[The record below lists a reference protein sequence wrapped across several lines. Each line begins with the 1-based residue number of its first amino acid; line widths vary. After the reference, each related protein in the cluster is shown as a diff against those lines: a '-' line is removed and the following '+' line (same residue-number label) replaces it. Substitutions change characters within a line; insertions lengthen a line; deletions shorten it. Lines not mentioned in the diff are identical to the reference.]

1 MDKMECQ
8 CIHGPDEMD
17 LPMSNVES
25 KVESK
30 VEIRQVKLVKPGE
43 GSAEVEQIY
52 DEISRVK
59 DPRWLGPL
67 FGFFAVVPPLLKA
80 WWELQK
86 QLELLKGHVPRE
98 LMNRIAMVCAVAT
111 DCPRCINFHKSDLID
126 RLQLSP
132 TEIDK
137 LHDFENA
144 DLPDAEK
151 AVFRVARK
159 LTLNEAMSD
168 EEFNALR
175 EAGYDDPAIVEIVS
189 VALMEGAFA
198 RHASVFARFEDGMQW
213 PAQHTPSPEYR
224 KVIDK

>member
-1 MDKMECQ
+1 
-8 CIHGPDEMD
+8 
-17 LPMSNVES
+17 MSNVEFDL
-25 KVESK
+25 
-30 VEIRQVKLVKPGE
+30 VKLVKPGE
-43 GSAEVEQIY
+43 APPEVEQIY
-52 DEISRVK
+52 DEICRVK

-111 DCPRCINFHKSDLID
+111 DCPRCINFHKSDLIE
-126 RLQLSP
+126 RLQLSAA
-132 TEIDK
+132 EIEK

-144 DLPDAEK
+144 DLPEAEK

-159 LTLNEAMSD
+159 LTLNETMTDA
-168 EEFNALR
+168 EFNALR
-175 EAGYDDPAIVEIVS
+175 AAGYEDPAIVEIVS

-198 RHASVFARFEDGMQW
+198 RHASVFARFEDGVNW

-224 KVIDK
+224 KVVNR

>member
-1 MDKMECQ
+1 MSKSKMQ
-8 CIHGPDEMD
+8 P
-17 LPMSNVES
+17 V
-25 KVESK
+25 V
-30 VEIRQVKLVKPGE
+30 LVKPGE
-43 GSAEVEQIY
+43 GPVEVEQIY
-52 DEISRVK
+52 DEICRVK

-86 QLELLKGHVPRE
+86 QLELLQGHVPRE

-132 TEIDK
+132 AEIEK
-137 LHDFENA
+137 LHDFEHA
-144 DLPDAEK
+144 DLPEAEK

-159 LTLNEAMSD
+159 LTLNETMSD
-168 EEFNALR
+168 AEFNALR
-175 EAGYDDPAIVEIVS
+175 TAGYDDAAIVEIVS

-198 RHASVFARFEDGMQW
+198 RHASVFARFEDGVNW
-213 PAQHTPSPEYR
+213 PAQHMPSAEYR
-224 KVIDK
+224 NVVSK

>member
-1 MDKMECQ
+1 
-8 CIHGPDEMD
+8 
-17 LPMSNVES
+17 MSIAAF
-25 KVESK
+25 KP
-30 VEIRQVKLVKPGE
+30 VKLVKPGE
-43 GSAEVEQIY
+43 APVEVEQIY

-67 FGFFAVVPPLLKA
+67 FGFFALSPPLLKA

-86 QLELLKGHVPRE
+86 QLEVLKGRVPRE

-126 RLQLSP
+126 RMHLSA
-132 TEIDK
+132 TEVEK
-137 LHDFENA
+137 LHDFENS
-144 DLPDAEK
+144 DLPHAEK

-168 EEFNALR
+168 AEFNALR
-175 EAGYDDPAIVEIVS
+175 EAGYDDAAIVEIVS
-189 VALMEGAFA
+189 VALLEGGFA
-198 RHASVFARFEDGMQW
+198 RHASVFARFEDGVNW

>member
-1 MDKMECQ
+1 
-8 CIHGPDEMD
+8 
-17 LPMSNVES
+17 MSIAAI
-25 KVESK
+25 KP
-30 VEIRQVKLVKPGE
+30 VKLVKPGE
-43 GSAEVEQIY
+43 APVEVEQIY

-67 FGFFAVVPPLLKA
+67 FGFFALSPPLLKA

-86 QLELLKGHVPRE
+86 QLEVLKGRVPRD

-111 DCPRCINFHKSDLID
+111 DCPRCVNFHKSDLID
-126 RLQLSP
+126 RMHLSA
-132 TEIDK
+132 TEVEK
-137 LHDFENA
+137 LHDFESS
-144 DLPDAEK
+144 DLPQAEK

-168 EEFNALR
+168 AEFNALR
-175 EAGYDDPAIVEIVS
+175 EAGYDDAAIVEIVS
-189 VALMEGAFA
+189 VALLEGGFA
-198 RHASVFARFEDGMQW
+198 RHASVFARFEDGVNW